1 MLERLRRELD
11 AAERRLASERRA
23 EEQSAAR
30 LVETAR
36 DVERRRVERDDAKAR
51 RDEARGEL
59 AIVREELAT
68 LERARR
74 AEDEAMARMMRAMDD
89 ARDAEDEARRRRLD
103 ETRAAIALESDM
115 RETMVEVRTSLELS
129 DEIYERSK
137 GLEGVGPWRDFDL
150 GDVPDDLVRACA
162 RVVEARRENDA
173 IRDALLAKGAD
184 ANDAA
189 RERRARARARE
200 RSSGRLTSE
209 TILCKLGAGA
219 RIGVAL
225 GALDRA
231 IPSRAVSSRR
241 SAARARAD
249 MDVHFVYVLE
259 CERGAYYVG
268 VARSVPD
275 RVAEHRRRPS
285 ARRGVAESIGRVA
298 SRARSRSRRAR
309 ARWRARTS
317 S

>member
-89 ARDAEDEARRRRLD
+89 ARDAEAEARRRRLD

-173 IRDALLAKGAD
+173 IRDALLAKDVD

-189 RERRARARARE
+189 RGDELERARAR
-200 RSSGRLTSE
+200 
-209 TILCKLGAGA
+209 
-219 RIGVAL
+219 
-225 GALDRA
+225 D
-231 IPSRAVSSRR
+231 
-241 SAARARAD
+241 
-249 MDVHFVYVLE
+249 
-259 CERGAYYVG
+259 
-268 VARSVPD
+268 
-275 RVAEHRRRPS
+275 RPS
-285 ARRGVAESIGRVA
+285 ADV
-298 SRARSRSRRAR
+298 
-309 ARWRARTS
+309 
-317 S
+317 